1 MIMKSRAE
9 GLNEKV
15 LVSPEWWHSV
25 QVDLQDAIAGCNDIA
40 SAIEAHQR
48 AGKYNAE
55 TLLDQI
61 NGQVREIRKLLDEMV
76 TPI

>member
-1 MIMKSRAE
+1 METKATRQN
-9 GLNEKV
+9 GKV
-15 LVSPEWWHSV
+15 LVSPEWWNSV
-25 QVDLQDAIAGCNDIA
+25 QVDLQGAIGTCIDIT

-48 AGKYNAE
+48 HSKYNAE

>member
-1 MIMKSRAE
+1 MKGRAE
-9 GLNEKV
+9 SQNEKA

-48 AGKYNAE
+48 TGKYNAE
-55 TLLDQI
+55 ALLDQI
-61 NGQVREIRKLLDEMV
+61 NGQVREVRKLLEEMV
-76 TPI
+76 KPT